1 MMRHLESWNEPSAYF
16 FVVARHK
23 RRITRSCGRKFC
35 SPLHK
40 QNPSVQR
47 SNRCGALPSLHIKSQ
62 SCRIPRRILEPI
74 YSSAWAIGTCVH
86 AEGRI
91 ADFSPG
97 PKPMQ
102 GSASPIVIQA
112 TPAFRK
118 SHNRQ
123 TNASSNLHLNPLSCS
138 KPMSMYVFPQSM
150 AQSSPKRLMT
160 RVMFVWSHP
169 KLSLSLQQR
178 VEWFQTIGCVSI

>member
-1 MMRHLESWNEPSAYF
+1 MAGNFAHPCTSKTLLSKEATGVEHFPQCISNPNPAGSLEEYLNQFTAAPG
-16 FVVARHK
+16 K
-23 RRITRSCGRKFC
+23 
-35 SPLHK
+35 
-40 QNPSVQR
+40 
-47 SNRCGALPSLHIKSQ
+47 
-62 SCRIPRRILEPI
+62 LER
-74 YSSAWAIGTCVH
+74 VH
-86 AEGRI
+86 AEGRT

-123 TNASSNLHLNPLSCS
+123 TNASSKLHLNPLSRS